1 MGKGATHPDSY
12 LDLFKVGSRV
22 GGPALR
28 SLLREGESELSVFR
42 MLFGAIDRQLL
53 TSEAE
58 PQERKL
64 TRVSYRIVSKSRTRT
79 WVS

>member
-1 MGKGATHPDSY
+1 M
-12 LDLFKVGSRV
+12 
-22 GGPALR
+22 
-28 SLLREGESELSVFR
+28 REGESELSVFR

-58 PQERKL
+58 PQDRKL